1 MINLTFW
8 EFGDHTN
15 DEDASDNHV
24 MILKRK
30 ENKKC
35 NMLKKCAQLGIP
47 ITFTQFKL
55 KIVVITQERLY
66 SFLGI
71 DYRVGVA

>member
-1 MINLTFW
+1 
-8 EFGDHTN
+8 
-15 DEDASDNHV
+15 

-30 ENKKC
+30 EKRKKC

-55 KIVVITQERLY
+55 KIVVITQERFY
-66 SFLGI
+66 NFLGI
-71 DYRVGVA
+71 DSRAGVA